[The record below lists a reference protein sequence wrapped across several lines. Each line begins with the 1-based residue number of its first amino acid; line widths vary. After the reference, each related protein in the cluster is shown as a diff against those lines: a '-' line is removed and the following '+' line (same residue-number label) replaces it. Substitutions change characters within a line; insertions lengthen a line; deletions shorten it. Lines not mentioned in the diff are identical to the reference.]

1 MEKVKYFGEVVVK
14 DMNAESSDKISQ
26 EINQLAQEK
35 DDIAKLI
42 HDMEDLLNKS
52 ISSWDS
58 FSTVLKAIQN
68 WLPGIQ
74 KKASLVQKLF
84 IGFLIT

>member
-1 MEKVKYFGEVVVK
+1 
-14 DMNAESSDKISQ
+14 MNAESADKISQ
-26 EINQLAQEK
+26 EIKQLAQEK

-58 FSTVLKAIQN
+58 FSTVLRAIQN

-74 KKASLVQKLF
+74 KKASILQKLF
-84 IGFLIT
+84 IDFRIS